1 MKVRAAM
8 VSAALCAG
16 ALASPAPAM
25 ADPSPAQA
33 RARLVKL
40 NEKADQLVERYN
52 RATEAYRKA
61 RERYRALDAEAARD
75 DARAEELRAQL
86 AELAARD
93 YRLGSPLGWQRFVGR
108 GDPESVLGGMA
119 ALEAL
124 ARDRAARL
132 RAFEAATARLR
143 DKRDRAKD
151 VLAEAEKA
159 REAVR
164 REQAEVDKLV
174 DQQTALLRRLGAFKT
189 GDPRSTG
196 RPYTGPASGNARRA
210 LEFAFAQIGKPYRY
224 GGTGP
229 GSWDCS
235 GLVQAAWR
243 AAGVK
248 LPRTTYTQWA
258 WGAARRVPLSAAQP
272 GDLLFS
278 RGLGHMGMYV
288 GDGKMIHAP
297 QTGDV
302 VKVVTLDAYW
312 RSRLVG
318 AVRP

>member
-1 MKVRAAM
+1 MRVRAAA
-8 VSAALCAG
+8 VSAVVCTM
-16 ALASPAPAM
+16 ALALPGPAM

-52 RATEAYRKA
+52 RASEAYKTA
-61 RERYRALDAEAARD
+61 RDRYRALDAEAAAD
-75 DARAEELRAQL
+75 DARAEELRAEL
-86 AELAARD
+86 ADLAARD
-93 YRLGSPLGWQRFVGR
+93 YQLGSPLSWQRFVGS
-108 GDPESVLGGMA
+108 GDPEAVLGGMA
-119 ALEAL
+119 ALEQL

-132 RAFEAATARLR
+132 RAFESATARLR
-143 DKRDRAKD
+143 QKRDRAKA
-151 VLAEAEKA
+151 VLAEADEA
-159 REAVR
+159 RDEVR
-164 REQAEVDKLV
+164 REQAQVDKLV

-189 GDPRSTG
+189 GDPQSTG
-196 RPYTGPASGNARRA
+196 KTYTGPASGNARRA

-248 LPRTTYTQWA
+248 LPRTTYTQWS
-258 WGAARRVPLSAAQP
+258 WGAARRVPVTAAQP

-288 GDGKMIHAP
+288 GDGKMVHAP

-302 VKVVTLDAYW
+302 VKIVTLDGYW
-312 RSRLVG
+312 RNRLIG